1 MLFQMTCGP
10 SSCRVSALR
19 MRRHIALAAL
29 LLFPTIGAAQFG
41 TAPSNYY
48 PNNYGGS
55 VFRGVVTENIDNQIV
70 LTFTKGDSTQ
80 TFTAPFET
88 GCSVPTTPP
97 GGPPIMPADIPKGTA
112 MTAFFNTN
120 TRKVD
125 GKKIKENVVIAVAF
139 DDWQGHKIA
148 DSKKRIFWCTNDRHL
163 QFRAY

>member
-1 MLFQMTCGP
+1 
-10 SSCRVSALR
+10 
-19 MRRHIALAAL
+19 MRDQI
-29 LLFPTIGAAQFG
+29 LLFALPFLSIIAFAQYG

-48 PNNYGGS
+48 PNSYGGS
-55 VFRGVVTENIDNQIV
+55 VFKGVVTENIDNQIV

-97 GGPPIMPADIPKGTA
+97 GGPPVMPADIPKGTA

-139 DDWQGHKIA
+139 DTWQGHKIT